1 MFWLIETE
9 EQINYLINKQYK
21 EAFIEIIPYHNHIHP
36 ALNDISLVY
45 FKPSND
51 IYVSVGTIGN
61 GGSTSSNL
69 SAATN
74 ANTNLVL
81 GNGTLIYT
89 GAGETSD
96 RAFTISAGT
105 TATID
110 NSATLTL
117 AGATGTTT
125 GALTKTNSGTLN
137 EVITKHPI
145 PVNSLYF
152 FRIL

>member
-1 MFWLIETE
+1 MLILTGTNL
-9 EQINYLINKQYK
+9 QTGIVT
-21 EAFIEIIPYHNHIHP
+21 
-36 ALNDISLVY
+36 LNAGTL
-45 FKPSND
+45 
-51 IYVSVGTIGN
+51 SVGTIGN

-89 GAGETSD
+89 GAGEISD

-117 AGATGTTT
+117 AGATATST
-125 GALTKTNSGTLN
+125 GALTKTNTGTLN
-137 EVITKHPI
+137 LSGTNAYTGTTTISAGTLAITG
-145 PVNSLYF
+145 SG
-152 FRIL
+152 